1 MARKSD
7 DVPPLKPILGL
18 GRGRGYL
25 SFLRKKDSEEKGTE
39 KDLKDQPEEKNKKIE
54 IPPFRFPTPSQSGQ
68 YDDAEDW
75 DEEEMLG
82 AVGGAPAPY
91 DVPPRP
97 PSPPRTPAPRPKN
110 LPCPPSPRF
119 RWTADKCVQVEM
131 TTGPQKTVCVGTST
145 EDLTRTADASTQL
158 RSRYV
163 PLTPRPNLGM
173 AHTQVSRDDWNGSR
187 NEHVIVAREYEP
199 ALQDHGFPAGTS
211 FFQRHSLLTPAQ
223 LHHLTSA
230 EDVRTLDLRAAE
242 LSPQFRG
249 RVRSAFRGVYEAV
262 LNRFIRD
269 YYLRREHANASA
281 TTWPH

>member
-1 MARKSD
+1 MC
-7 DVPPLKPILGL
+7 P
-18 GRGRGYL
+18 
-25 SFLRKKDSEEKGTE
+25 
-39 KDLKDQPEEKNKKIE
+39 
-54 IPPFRFPTPSQSGQ
+54 
-68 YDDAEDW
+68 
-75 DEEEMLG
+75 
-82 AVGGAPAPY
+82 GGNDNRA
-91 DVPPRP
+91 
-97 PSPPRTPAPRPKN
+97 
-110 LPCPPSPRF
+110 
-119 RWTADKCVQVEM
+119 
-131 TTGPQKTVCVGTST
+131 QKTVCVGTST